1 MFKKLHINIP
11 FAEALAQMPKYAKFM
26 KEILRNKR
34 KLEDHETVMLNEEC
48 SAILLNKLPPK
59 LKDPG
64 SFTIP
69 CTIGN
74 SYFEKALCDLGA
86 SINLMPLSVF
96 RTLGL
101 GEPKPTSVS
110 LQLADR
116 SIKYPRGV
124 IEDMLLKVKK
134 LYFPADF
141 IRTRPGGG

>member
-1 MFKKLHINIP
+1 MFKKLHINIL
-11 FAEALAQMPKYAKFM
+11 FAEALEQMPKYAKFM

-74 SYFEKALCDLGA
+74 SYFEKTLCWY
-86 SINLMPLSVF
+86 
-96 RTLGL
+96 
-101 GEPKPTSVS
+101 
-110 LQLADR
+110 Q
-116 SIKYPRGV
+116 Y
-124 IEDMLLKVKK
+124 
-134 LYFPADF
+134 
-141 IRTRPGGG
+141 